1 MQINHHI
8 GRLVRPVNFRN
19 IDDPNR
25 TNVAYVRLA
34 VDGMTTKQT
43 TFLDYVAFG
52 KIAERLS
59 KLTMEKGDLIELQF
73 TIQNN
78 EYIDQATQKKVFTF
92 QNVISRIKVY
102 HNGKNTKQQES
113 STTLPTYPPEF
124 DMPTDTSSL
133 SADNPF
139 ADYDTFTS

>member
-34 VDGMTTKQT
+34 VDGMTAKQT

-52 KIAERLS
+52 KTAELLS
-59 KLTMEKGDLIELQF
+59 KLTMDKGDLVELQF
-73 TIQNN
+73 NMQNN
-78 EYIDQATQKKVFTF
+78 EYVDQVTQKKVFNS

-102 HNGKNTKQQES
+102 HNG
-113 STTLPTYPPEF
+113 
-124 DMPTDTSSL
+124 
-133 SADNPF
+133 
-139 ADYDTFTS
+139 